1 MPTIQGV
8 TVAGHSVLLPEDR
21 LGSVTLLLLW
31 TREHGQVS
39 CTIANK
45 GDGLETHWNKNV
57 ANYLSWKR
65 LCKNLVVHCHVCVV
79 FLSYLSIAICTC
91 DY

>member
-45 GDGLETHWNKNV
+45 GDGLETHWNKK
-57 ANYLSWKR
+57 AIFKR
-65 LCKNLVVHCHVCVV
+65 GNGESGNGESGNGEYWGISGNL
-79 FLSYLSIAICTC
+79 
-91 DY
+91 